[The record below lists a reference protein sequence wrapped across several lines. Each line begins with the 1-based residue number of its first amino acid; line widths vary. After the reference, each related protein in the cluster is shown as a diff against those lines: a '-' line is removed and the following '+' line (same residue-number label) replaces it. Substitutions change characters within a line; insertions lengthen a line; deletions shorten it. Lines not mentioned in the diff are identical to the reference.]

1 MEVKIVGSGDAFGS
15 GGRSN
20 TCFMINAAAGPV
32 LLDCGASSLIK
43 LKEYGVDPDTI
54 GTIFI
59 THLHGDHF
67 GGLVFL
73 LREATLYKK
82 RTKAL
87 TIVGPAGIRERLNS
101 AIEVF
106 FPGGSAL
113 PTTFDLSFVELASGG
128 ATIVDGIEVN
138 AFAVQHPCGAIPYA
152 LRLNVDGKFIGYSAD
167 TIWLDCLI
175 DVGVDADLFICE
187 AYTYEK
193 PMGSHLDYR
202 TVLAQLPRIQAKRV
216 LLTHLGPELVSR
228 IPELEIETARDGM
241 TVVI

>member
-15 GGRSN
+15 GGRAN
-20 TCFMINAAAGPV
+20 TCFMIGAAAGPI

-43 LKEYGVDPDTI
+43 LKEYGIDPDTI
-54 GTIFI
+54 GTVFI

-67 GGLVFL
+67 GGLIFL

-87 TIVGPAGIRERLNS
+87 TIAGPPGLQERLNS
-101 AIEVF
+101 AIEIF
-106 FPGGSAL
+106 FPGGSSL
-113 PTTFDLSFVELASGG
+113 PTTFDLSFVEIASGG
-128 ATIVDGIEVN
+128 PTIVNGIEVN
-138 AFAVQHPCGAIPYA
+138 AFTVQHPCGAIPYA
-152 LRLNVDGKFIGYSAD
+152 LRLDIDGKIIGYSAD

-175 DVGVDADLFICE
+175 DVGNDADLFICE

-202 TVLAQLPRIQAKRV
+202 TVLAQLPRIHAKRV

-228 IPELEIETARDGM
+228 ISDLEIETARDGM
-241 TVVI
+241 TIVV